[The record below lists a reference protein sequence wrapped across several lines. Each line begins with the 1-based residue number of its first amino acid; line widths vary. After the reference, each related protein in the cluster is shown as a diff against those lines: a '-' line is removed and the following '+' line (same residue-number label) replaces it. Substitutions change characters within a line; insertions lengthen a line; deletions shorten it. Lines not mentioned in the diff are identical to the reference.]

1 MPSTAITTL
10 TKKAQQIMTASTDPI
25 HDIHHVTRVVR
36 YADALSRDLHL
47 NETQTQALLLAAW
60 WHDASRT
67 LTKRPS
73 MVLMPLVDDMLSAY
87 MLWRESIRCR
97 MFGPVIGMATRMIL
111 CKSMGTGKIFS
122 RIFMRKQNRIMI
134 DALKDADMLDTLSIE
149 RTQQI
154 YQLVDSSR
162 VYFLGYKISI
172 WWFLSSQKLTL
183 KTKEAKKYLI
193 QLLKAFVE
201 WIQKPHVFEWHVAR
215 FGKQWTYLQIKK
227 GEQFLLAVQQSV

>member
-1 MPSTAITTL
+1 
-10 TKKAQQIMTASTDPI
+10 
-25 HDIHHVTRVVR
+25 
-36 YADALSRDLHL
+36 
-47 NETQTQALLLAAW
+47 
-60 WHDASRT
+60 
-67 LTKRPS
+67 
-73 MVLMPLVDDMLSAY
+73 
-87 MLWRESIRCR
+87 

-122 RIFMRKQNRIMI
+122 RIFMRKKNRIMI